1 MSGGSSPAA
10 RTVRCPRCGG
20 PSVYAPANGWRPF
33 CSARCRQADL
43 GAWADEAY
51 RVPESAPPD
60 PGAPEDRAAGPA
72 GAHPI

>member
-1 MSGGSSPAA
+1 MSAGTGPTA

-20 PSVYAPANGWRPF
+20 ASVYAPANLWRPF

-51 RVPESAPPD
+51 RVTESAAAHANPLDD
-60 PGAPEDRAAGPA
+60 PSTASRDDLPR
-72 GAHPI
+72 

>member
-1 MSGGSSPAA
+1 MSGSSGPAV

-20 PSVYAPANGWRPF
+20 PSVYAPANAWRPF

-51 RVPESAPPD
+51 RVPESSP
-60 PGAPEDRAAGPA
+60 
-72 GAHPI
+72 AHPGMPDDPPAASGDASRN